1 MPLKPAHK
9 YSTQI
14 LGEMGTV
21 MMERLGAIIGVD
33 LAVKQISN
41 VLVQLGKKDA
51 EQIKKRLPLKGCNA
65 MVPALISEIGGNFIE
80 HNDTKIVEYAPKFSG
95 IKITFCQFGDIVKR
109 SGHSYLCELCPG
121 YFSGYAKF
129 ADETMIT
136 ERKKCMTRGD
146 EFCEYF
152 FTCDRPKDEID
163 PNTHSVRVLLK
174 LANRILNK
182 NKFAMDYVGSFLVH
196 VGGGIAKIIG
206 PDASMIYARST
217 ESAGKNQ
224 SREFRQ
230 KLKLEDNIEDAALLL
245 KNVLETLMCKAGTS
259 KAEDGF
265 KITVKQCLM
274 SRKCSDQSEGRF
286 CETFC
291 KYYSKGLL
299 SSFESCELDMDKSMA
314 GKEGCY
320 RADKCEFV
328 IRRRET

>member
-1 MPLKPAHK
+1 MALKPAHK

-21 MMERLGAIIGVD
+21 MMERLGTIIGVD

-51 EQIKKRLPLKGCNA
+51 EQIKKKLPLKGCNA

-80 HNDTKIVEYAPKFSG
+80 HNDTKIVNYTPNFSS
-95 IKITFCQFGDIVKR
+95 IKITFCQFGDIVKK
-109 SGHSYLCELCPG
+109 SGHTYLCELCPG

-129 ADETMIT
+129 ADESIIT
-136 ERKKCMTRGD
+136 ERKKCMTEGD
-146 EFCEYF
+146 GFCEYF

-163 PNTHSVRVLLK
+163 PNTYSLRILLK

-206 PDASMIYARST
+206 PDASMVYARST
-217 ESAGKNQ
+217 ENAGKKQ
-224 SREFRQ
+224 SQIFRQ
-230 KLKLEDNIEDAALLL
+230 KLELDDSIEDVAELL
-245 KNVLETLMCKAGTS
+245 KNVLETLMCKAEINRTESGL
-259 KAEDGF
+259 
-265 KITVKQCLM
+265 KITVKRCAM
-274 SRKCSDQSEGRF
+274 SKNCNDQSEGRF

-291 KYYSKGLL
+291 KYYAKGLL
-299 SSFESCELDMDKSMA
+299 SSFKSCELNMEKSVA
-314 GKEGCY
+314 GKDGCY
-320 RADKCEFV
+320 NADKCEFV
-328 IRRRET
+328 IHGRET